1 MKAIAIF
8 CLVFF
13 SFSQPCKA
21 YSDSTV
27 HLKDFNNLIGCWQ
40 GNLTYLDYTS
50 GKPFSMPANI
60 TVTNFKKTGHIVYS
74 TSYPKEP
81 NANSVDTLFISENGK
96 RLNNE
101 PVISKTNF
109 NKDSLQVITEENAVD
124 GNDHKPALIRH
135 TYTLS
140 RNSYSVKK
148 EVLFMGEKQWIL
160 RNEYTFKRAKPC
172 L

>member
-1 MKAIAIF
+1 MKAIVIF
-8 CLVFF
+8 SLVFF
-13 SFSQPCKA
+13 SFSHPCKA

-27 HLKDFNNLIGCWQ
+27 SLNDFTNLIGCWQ
-40 GNLTYLDYTS
+40 GSLTYLDYTS

-60 TVTNFKKTGHIVYS
+60 TVADFKKTGRIIYA

-81 NANSVDTLFISENGK
+81 NANSVDTILISENGK

-101 PVISKTNF
+101 PVISKTKL
-109 NKDSLQVITEENAVD
+109 NKDSLQVITEETAVD

-140 RNSYSVKK
+140 RNTYSVKK
-148 EVLFMGEKQWIL
+148 EVLFTGEKQWIL
-160 RNEYTFKRAKPC
+160 RNQYTFSRAKPC